1 MFERLGLAERA
12 RPFSRCLHCNAPLR
26 QVSKAEVAGRLPPQ
40 VLETQDDFR
49 TCDVCG
55 RVYWKG
61 SHWERMSERMSRMLM
76 YTVSTRA

>member
-1 MFERLGLAERA
+1 
-12 RPFSRCLHCNAPLR
+12 
-26 QVSKAEVAGRLPPQ
+26 VAGRLPPQ